1 MSARTSLELDPLSAF
16 VHGVAALILA
26 LRQEMLERQQLGE
39 YVVPT
44 AFLED
49 VGLGD
54 LVAARA
60 DLLAFFE
67 DGGKGCEDR
76 G

>member
-1 MSARTSLELDPLSAF
+1 
-16 VHGVAALILA
+16 
-26 LRQEMLERQQLGE
+26 MLERQQLGE
-39 YVVPT
+39 YLVPT